1 MCLLASEKGWVGLG
15 GRGETRA
22 RERKKE
28 GEKNREN
35 RKKRDTDHERRGV
48 KEKKINN
55 ERV

>member
-1 MCLLASEKGWVGLG
+1 VCLLASEKGWVGLG